1 MADRFV
7 PLTPRV
13 AARVD
18 MCRDEVLDP
27 AFADECMDAL
37 ERYSVLV
44 FPRVGLSGEEQ
55 FAFSDNLGDVVLMGE
70 VRPDGTRDPIYKI
83 TLDPRENP
91 SGAEY
96 LKGTTRWHMD
106 GIHDGGPPPKA
117 TMLSARRLSP
127 TGGQTEFCST
137 YAAYAD
143 LPEEERRTC
152 ERLRVVHSLAASR
165 RRQNPNVSAEELERV
180 SKRRGATEHPL
191 VWHHESGRKSLILG
205 MSVDHIIDMPQAQ
218 NDALIE
224 RLRAHTTRPENVYR
238 HQWQLGDLVLWDN
251 CGVMHRVMPYEPDS
265 GRMMHRTTLHGHERI
280 QGVAPQG

>member
-18 MCRDEVLDP
+18 MSREEVLDP
-27 AFADECMDAL
+27 AFADECLEAL
-37 ERYSVLV
+37 ERYGVLV
-44 FPRVGLSGEEQ
+44 FPRLGLSDEEQ
-55 FAFSDNLGDVVLMGE
+55 FAFSSNLGDVVLMGAP
-70 VRPDGTRDPIYKI
+70 RPDGTRDPIYKI

-96 LKGTTRWHMD
+96 LKGTTHWHMD

-117 TMLSARRLSP
+117 TMLCARRLSP

-143 LPEEERRTC
+143 LPEEERRAC
-152 ERLRVVHSLAASR
+152 EPLRVVHSLVASR
-165 RRQNPNVSAEELERV
+165 RRQDPNVTPEELARV

-191 VWHHESGRKSLILG
+191 VWQHQSGRKSLILG
-205 MSVDHIIDMPQAQ
+205 MSVDHVVDMPQAES
-218 NDALIE
+218 DALIE
-224 RLRAHTTRPENVYR
+224 RLRAHTTRPENVYQ
-238 HQWQLGDLVLWDN
+238 HQWQLGDLVMWDN
-251 CGVMHRVMPYEPDS
+251 CGVMHRVTPYEPDS
-265 GRMMHRTTLHGHERI
+265 GRLMHRTTLHGFEKI
-280 QGVAPQG
+280 QGVAAQG